1 MASDALRRVGQA
13 VRTFLAFIVVALTL
27 AGAPALAAPYAAL
40 VVDARSGQVLHER
53 NADARLHP
61 ASLTKMMTLYIVFEA
76 VEHGEISLDSLVTIS
91 RNASAEPPS
100 KIGFREGSQVRL
112 RHLIRAAAVK
122 SANDAAT
129 ALGEAISGSEEA
141 FAARMNRTAKALG
154 MTRTHFENMHGL
166 TAEGHLS
173 TARDMTTLGRHLF
186 YDYPQY
192 YNLFSRTSAD
202 VGVKTVPS
210 TNRRFLTTYEG
221 ADGIKT
227 GYTRA
232 SGSNLTASAHRG
244 NKRIIATI
252 FGGTSGPSRDA
263 QMAELLDMGFRQA
276 GNNVAVRPPSKPPY
290 MGNSGLGASAPLVAN
305 NEFDEPG
312 GAGKTIRVVGAPA
325 KSIRP
330 RPRPGM
336 AFDPAT
342 SEAVEDVIA
351 GILAAPDVAETDAD
365 TVAEAETTEPTESGE
380 AVEVAT
386 VADPAETPQPD
397 PAMTP
402 QTAPQEV
409 AEAGVAAES
418 PPIAQDDATPIIN
431 ASLAAPEIA
440 PVPPARPDD
449 MILVSVESSGAAA
462 PAAPELVTRMST
474 SGGRHWG
481 INVGIYTTQYEAEKV
496 LLRTALSELATLGE
510 ALRKVGKSRQGFNA
524 NFVGMTKES
533 AELACRRLSVRDTSC
548 TVIEAGAS

>member
-1 MASDALRRVGQA
+1 MASDALRRVGHV
-13 VRTFLAFIVVALTL
+13 VRTILAFIVVALTL
-27 AGAPALAAPYAAL
+27 AGVPAVAAPYAAI
-40 VVDARSGQVLHER
+40 VVDARSGQVIHER

-61 ASLTKMMTLYIVFEA
+61 ASLTKMMTLYVVFEA
-76 VEHGEISLDSLVTIS
+76 VEHGELSLDSLVTIS
-91 RNASAEPPS
+91 RNAAAEPPS
-100 KIGFREGSQVRL
+100 KVGFREGSQVRL
-112 RHLIRAAAVK
+112 RHLIRAAAIK

-129 ALGEAISGSEEA
+129 ALGEAVSGSEEA

-154 MTRTHFENMHGL
+154 MSRTHFVNMHGL

-210 TNRRFLTTYEG
+210 TNRRFLNTYEG

-263 QMAELLDMGFRQA
+263 QMYDLLDMGFRQA
-276 GNNVAVRPPSKPPY
+276 GNNVAVRAPSKPPY
-290 MGNSGLGASAPLVAN
+290 MGNAGLGATMQVAN
-305 NEFDEPG
+305 GEFDEPG

-330 RPRPGM
+330 KPRPGT
-336 AFDPAT
+336 ALDPET
-342 SEAVEDVIA
+342 SEAVESVIA
-351 GILAAPDVAETDAD
+351 GILAAPEEIAPEEVEL
-365 TVAEAETTEPTESGE
+365 AEAETE
-380 AVEVAT
+380 EVADEMQ
-386 VADPAETPQPD
+386 VAAADVPEEAALPAPD
-397 PAMTP
+397 
-402 QTAPQEV
+402 TAQAEPVLDEAEPVTEV
-409 AEAGVAAES
+409 AQIGTPEPEAALV
-418 PPIAQDDATPIIN
+418 N

-449 MILVSVESSGAAA
+449 MILVSVESSGSDA
-462 PAAPELVTRMST
+462 PAAPQLVTRMST
-474 SGGRHWG
+474 SGGRHFG